1 MAAGM
6 DRSIVTAA
14 ISTWNVAVTPPT
26 ADGIDAWLHTA
37 ASNVDIHVICLQEVI
52 DINTPLAYM
61 ADAFG
66 GSGGAATRADGLDG
80 ALAPEAS
87 LWGAHIVD
95 RLPSF
100 TLVARKQMIGICI
113 FVLIAKPLAASC
125 GPVRVAEIGTG
136 PLGVG
141 NKGAVAASLVV
152 GGSTLC
158 FVSAHLASGHK
169 GPEPRNRDVAS
180 IQAGLEFPMP
190 TAPTP
195 KLPLTIGAHD
205 FVVWAGDLNY
215 RIAMRDED
223 VRAYLEQDDL
233 GSLAAADEL
242 RSAQASGAALPGYD
256 EAGPLSFAPT
266 YKYDKGTDTYDTSAK
281 RRAPAWCDR
290 VLHRRGEHVE
300 AVAYARHE
308 VRASDHRPVS
318 AVLKLSVAGG
328 GSSGGGSALAGVGA
342 VQPVITIDRGP
353 IASLVRCVRTCCPRL
368 GAVQLL
374 A

>member
-1 MAAGM
+1 M

-66 GSGGAATRADGLDG
+66 GSGGAATRGRLGWRARSGGEPMGGSYSRPTALIHSRCSQADDRHLHIC
-80 ALAPEAS
+80 AHCQAPGRI
-87 LWGAHIVD
+87 LWPCSRCGD
-95 RLPSF
+95 RH
-100 TLVARKQMIGICI
+100 
-113 FVLIAKPLAASC
+113 
-125 GPVRVAEIGTG
+125 G

-242 RSAQASGAALPGYD
+242 RSAQASGTALPGYD
-256 EAGPLSFAPT
+256 EAGPLSFAP
-266 YKYDKGTDTYDTSAK
+266 AIQ
-281 RRAPAWCDR
+281 
-290 VLHRRGEHVE
+290 V
-300 AVAYARHE
+300 
-308 VRASDHRPVS
+308 
-318 AVLKLSVAGG
+318 
-328 GSSGGGSALAGVGA
+328 
-342 VQPVITIDRGP
+342 
-353 IASLVRCVRTCCPRL
+353 
-368 GAVQLL
+368 
-374 A
+374 